1 MYNLNEANLSKL
13 RAQLK
18 APQLG
23 SAQRLDV
30 NKRIQ
35 ALLKEVKKT
44 KEIKDN
50 LENVYKV

>member
-1 MYNLNEANLSKL
+1 MHSQNDNNLAKL
-13 RAQLK
+13 RANLK

-35 ALLKEVKKT
+35 SLLKEVKKT
-44 KEIKDN
+44 KDIKEN